1 MIGRLALDNALR
13 LAYTLAMRGAR
24 VAVSPIATMRGA
36 ACVLTLA
43 LVLACKGSPEASP
56 VATPTLTP
64 APTGTPCG
72 AVLDVQPDPS
82 GASISID
89 GRPSGKAPL
98 QLDVAEGRHLLE
110 LSANGYASYTLSV
123 DVACGQVAV
132 IAPQLYDTR
141 PPDIV
146 VDEIPQT
153 VLPDDGLKITA
164 AADDNRAVESMALYV
179 DGRLIYQLAG
189 DRLRHNLDTRALAAG
204 PHAMRIVAVDP
215 SGNAQ
220 EVVRFFAVGRE
231 DAASTSLVTLPTTTP
246 VTPAREVTL
255 APTAE
260 AATPTAS
267 LAPSPVATNTPAPT
281 PVPAVSAYED
291 QVTLMMY
298 DYEPAL
304 YTDEGAGHP
313 YPLLEHDRVGAPI
326 SRSFGTIVLQNE
338 YLQLVII
345 PELGGRIYQCRFLPT
360 GQPLLYN
367 SRVAK
372 PTHWGPADQGW
383 WLAVGGIE
391 WALPVDE
398 HGYLSAQPWGGTI
411 VRESDGSAT
420 AVMQIL
426 EATRGL
432 LTRVYITLRP
442 GEAAIRLRVSI
453 ANTSGTTQQFQY
465 WTNAMLSPGRH
476 GVGPELQITYP
487 AERVVVHSTGD
498 NSLPPAGVSMTW
510 PLYAGR
516 DLSSYGEWRNWL
528 GVFGTQRSAPFAGVY
543 DRATQIGMVQAS
555 GAAVLTGSKLFGFG
569 RDFDD
574 SAYSDDGAQYLELWS
589 GVTPTFWDNTS
600 LTAGATLV
608 WTESWYVVSQSGGI
622 TFANERA
629 SLYAWRDG
637 DTVRVTVA
645 APGEHRWRLITAQNG
660 IILSDQVFDV
670 RPDTPYRAALLPED
684 GSAQIELKILD
695 LEDTAVLEYVF

>member
-1 MIGRLALDNALR
+1 MR
-13 LAYTLAMRGAR
+13 LAYTLAMLGKRIPVFALGGLRGL
-24 VAVSPIATMRGA
+24 
-36 ACVLTLA
+36 ACLLA
-43 LVLACKGSPEASP
+43 LALALACNRSPEVRP
-56 VATPTLTP
+56 VATPAQTP
-64 APTGTPCG
+64 VPTGTPCA
-72 AVLDVQPDPS
+72 AVLNVRPDPA
-82 GASISID
+82 GASVSID
-89 GRPSGKAPL
+89 GQPSGQAPL
-98 QLDVAEGRHLLE
+98 QSDVAEGRHLLE
-110 LSANGYASYTLSV
+110 LSADGYASYTLSV
-123 DVACGQVAV
+123 DVTCGQVAV
-132 IAPQLYDTR
+132 IAPRLYDIR
-141 PPDIV
+141 PPDII

-164 AADDNRAVESMALYV
+164 AGDDNRAVESMALYV
-179 DGRLIYQLAG
+179 DGRLIYQLVG

-204 PHAMRIVAVDP
+204 PHAMRIVAADP
-215 SGNAQ
+215 SGNMQ
-220 EVVRFFAVGRE
+220 EVVRFFVIGSE
-231 DAASTSLVTLPTTTP
+231 DLASANLVTLPTTTP
-246 VTPAREVTL
+246 VTPVREATIS
-255 APTAE
+255 PTAV
-260 AATPTAS
+260 AATPTVS
-267 LAPSPVATNTPAPT
+267 LAPSPATTNTAAPT

-313 YPLLEHDRVGAPI
+313 YPLLDHDRVGAPI
-326 SRSFGTIVLQNE
+326 SRAFRTIVLQND

-345 PELGGRIYQCRFLPT
+345 PDLGGRVYQCRFLPT

-372 PTHWGPADQGW
+372 PTRWGPTDQGW
-383 WLAVGGIE
+383 WLALGGIE

-398 HGYLSAQPWGGTI
+398 HGYLSAQPWGGSI

-453 ANTSGTTQQFQY
+453 TNTSGSTQQFQY

-510 PLYAGR
+510 PLYGGR

-528 GVFGTQRSAPFAGVY
+528 GFFGTQRSAPFAGVY

-555 GAAVLTGSKLFGFG
+555 QAPVLTGSKLFGFG

-600 LTAGATLV
+600 LTAGASLV

-622 TFANERA
+622 TFANEHA

-637 DTVRVTVA
+637 DAVRVTVA
-645 APGEHRWRLITAQNG
+645 APGEHRWRLVAAQNG

-670 RPDTPYRAALLPED
+670 RPDFPYRAALSPDD
-684 GSAQIELKILD
+684 GSAQIELQILD
-695 LEDTAVLEYVF
+695 LEDTPVLEYVF

>member
-1 MIGRLALDNALR
+1 MLALAL
-13 LAYTLAMRGAR
+13 L
-24 VAVSPIATMRGA
+24 
-36 ACVLTLA
+36 
-43 LVLACKGSPEASP
+43 LACKGSPEASP
-56 VATPTLTP
+56 VTTP
-64 APTGTPCG
+64 ALIPVPTGTPCG
-72 AVLDVQPDPS
+72 AVLDVQPDPP
-82 GASISID
+82 GASVSID
-89 GRPSGKAPL
+89 GHPAGNAPV
-98 QLDVAEGRHLLE
+98 QVDVTEGRHLLE
-110 LSANGYASYTLSV
+110 LWADGYASYTLSV
-123 DVACGQVAV
+123 DVACDQVVV

-153 VLPDDGLKITA
+153 ALPDDGLKITA
-164 AADDNRAVESMALYV
+164 FGDDNRAVESMALYV
-179 DGRLIYQLAG
+179 DGQLIYQLAG

-204 PHAMRIVAVDP
+204 PHAMRIVAVDA
-215 SGNAQ
+215 SGNVQ
-220 EVVRFFAVGRE
+220 DVVRFFAIGAE
-231 DAASTSLVTLPTTTP
+231 DLASANLVTLPTTTP
-246 VTPAREVTL
+246 VSPARET
-255 APTAE
+255 TATPGILG
-260 AATPTAS
+260 ATPTAS
-267 LAPSPVATNTPAPT
+267 LGPSPVATDTPAPT
-281 PVPAVSAYED
+281 PIPAVFAYED

-313 YPLLEHDRVGAPI
+313 YPLLDHDRVGAPI
-326 SRSFGTIVLQNE
+326 SRSFRTIVLQNS

-345 PELGGRIYQCRFLPT
+345 PELGGRIYQCHFLPT

-383 WLAVGGIE
+383 WLAVGGME

-398 HGYLSAQPWGGTI
+398 HGYLSAQPWGGAI

-420 AVMQIL
+420 AVMEIL

-453 ANTSGTTQQFQY
+453 TNTSGTTQQFQY

-516 DLSSYGEWRNWL
+516 DLGSYGEWRNWL
-528 GVFGTQRSAPFAGVY
+528 GIFGPQRSAPFAGVY

-574 SAYSDDGAQYLELWS
+574 SAYSDDGAQYLELWT
-589 GVTPTFWDNTS
+589 GVTPTFWDNAS
-600 LTAGATLV
+600 LSAGATLV

-622 TFANERA
+622 TFANEQA

-645 APGEHRWRLITAQNG
+645 APGEHRWRLIAVQDG

-670 RPDTPYRAALLPED
+670 RPDIPYRAALSPDD
-684 GSAQIELKILD
+684 GAAQIELQILD
-695 LEDTAVLEYVF
+695 LEGTPVLEYAF

>member
-1 MIGRLALDNALR
+1 ML
-13 LAYTLAMRGAR
+13 
-24 VAVSPIATMRGA
+24 S
-36 ACVLTLA
+36 LA

-56 VATPTLTP
+56 VATPALTLVP
-64 APTGTPCG
+64 AETPCG
-72 AVLDVQPDPS
+72 AVLDIQAEPA
-82 GASISID
+82 GARVSID
-89 GRPSGKAPL
+89 GQPAGTAPV
-98 QLDVAEGRHLLE
+98 QLDVSEGRYLLE
-110 LSANGYASYTLSV
+110 LYADGYASYTLSV
-123 DVACGQVAV
+123 DVGCGQVAV
-132 IAPQLYDTR
+132 ITPQLYDTR
-141 PPDIV
+141 PPDIL
-146 VDEIPQT
+146 VDEIPET
-153 VLPDDGLKITA
+153 ALPDDGLKITA
-164 AADDNRAVESMALYV
+164 TGEDNRAVDSMALYV

-204 PHAMRIVAVDP
+204 PHVMRIVAVDT
-215 SGNAQ
+215 SGNVQ
-220 EVVRFFAVGRE
+220 EVVRFFAIGSE
-231 DAASTSLVTLPTTTP
+231 DLASANLVTLPTTTP
-246 VTPAREVTL
+246 VAPAREAT
-255 APTAE
+255 AGPTVA

-267 LAPSPVATNTPAPT
+267 LAPSPVATDTPAPT

-313 YPLLEHDRVGAPI
+313 YPLLDHDRVGVPI
-326 SRSFGTIVLQNE
+326 SRSFRTIVLQNS

-372 PTHWGPADQGW
+372 PTQWGPADQGW
-383 WLAVGGIE
+383 WLAVGGME

-398 HGYLSAQPWGGTI
+398 HGYLSAQPWGGSI

-453 ANTSGTTQQFQY
+453 TNTSGTNQQFQY

-516 DLSSYGEWRNWL
+516 DMSSYEEWRNWL
-528 GVFGTQRSAPFAGVY
+528 GFFGTQRSAPFAGVY

-555 GAAVLTGSKLFGFG
+555 EAPVLTGSKLFGFG

-574 SAYSDDGAQYLELWS
+574 SAYSDDGAQYVELWS
-589 GVTPTFWDNTS
+589 GVTSTFWDNTS
-600 LTAGATLV
+600 LSAGATLV

-622 TFANERA
+622 TFANEQA

-637 DTVRVTVA
+637 DAVRVTVA
-645 APGEHRWRLITAQNG
+645 APGEHRWRLVAVQNG
-660 IILSDQVFDV
+660 IILSDQIFDV
-670 RPDTPYRAALLPED
+670 RPDIPYRAALSPDD
-684 GSAQIELKILD
+684 GTAQIELQILD
-695 LEDTAVLEYVF
+695 LEDIPVLEYAF